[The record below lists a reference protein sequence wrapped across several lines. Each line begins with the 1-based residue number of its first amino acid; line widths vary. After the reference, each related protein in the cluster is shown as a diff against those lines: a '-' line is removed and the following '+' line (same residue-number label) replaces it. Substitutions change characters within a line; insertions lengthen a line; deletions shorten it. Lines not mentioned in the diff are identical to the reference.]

1 MIPKQDQPTP
11 SEIEIDLEAL
21 MELSTEEQ
29 KTQLE
34 VEWGTEGWAL
44 GPGVGVGSWA
54 WTKGNPE
61 TQALPPWVEW
71 GEPHQRESFLE
82 E

>member
-11 SEIEIDLEAL
+11 SEPEIDLEAL

-34 VEWGTEGWAL
+34 VEWVGWAQA
-44 GPGVGVGSWA
+44 PGVGGW
-54 WTKGNPE
+54 KLG
-61 TQALPPWVEW
+61 LD
-71 GEPHQRESFLE
+71 
-82 E
+82 